1 MVDYYSITQLTR
13 EFDISTRTLRFY
25 EDEGLLRPDRRGRT
39 RLYSPSDRLRIIKIL
54 AARRVGFTVAEI
66 SELLQL
72 EGNLPNDR
80 RLLNG
85 IMERMDQKRTE
96 LREQRRDIET
106 IIDDLDHIEDACLAR
121 LAELGVGT

>member
-13 EFDISTRTLRFY
+13 EFNISTRTLRFY
-25 EDEGLLRPDRRGRT
+25 EDEGLLRPDRKGRT
-39 RLYSPSDRLRIIKIL
+39 RLYSPSDRVRIIKIL

-66 SELLQL
+66 SELLRL
-72 EGNLPNDR
+72 EGNLPSDAR
-80 RLLNG
+80 ILKD
-85 IMERMDQKRTE
+85 IMERMVKKRTE

-106 IIDDLDHIEDACLAR
+106 IIDDLDQIEDACLAR